1 MITASLVC
9 NTNNHGAA
17 DRGPAVAALLAC
29 FSLSS
34 GFFGA
39 WLAVVFAPTTT
50 RASLRFLAF
59 ATLVGGTAGALG
71 TAALDRAAKAPP
83 RPHAAAHA
91 RAGVVAL
98 VAASAVG
105 FLAAV
110 SLALRVLGAPGRRP
124 RRARARGAE
133 DAEAEALI
141 AGDDDG
147 PPAPPKR
154 KRPRSLRLSEAAA
167 TKDVEADD
175 DPAATTRLVALF
187 AAATTLSKLAV
198 GAAALAVEAARKRGR
213 RRRAPSSSPSTPRS
227 WRSPSRGSR
236 APCASARPRARRRR
250 RPSSALASGAS
261 WVLARRRAR
270 ASSGRARG
278 AIHGSYSLLIAAAS
292 SALYARS
299 PPTTSRPT
307 RRAASARDSYARLAA
322 TFDVVIVLN
331 VGAAL
336 CAALLESHLRARPSK
351 NPPTVVTK

>member
-39 WLAVVFAPTTT
+39 WLAVVFAYDDA
-50 RASLRFLAF
+50 ASLRFLAF

-83 RPHAAAHA
+83 RPHAAAYA
-91 RAGVVAL
+91 RAGVVVFAAITAAGALGVLEAADWALAL

-110 SLALRVLGAPGRRP
+110 SLALRVLGAAPDVAYGAAARGRRG
-124 RRARARGAE
+124 RGGR
-133 DAEAEALI
+133 ALI

-167 TKDVEADD
+167 TKEYWLLGAAFSIVAGSGLALLDEASAIVDSVEADD
-175 DPAATTRLVALF
+175 DPAATTRL
-187 AAATTLSKLAV
+187 AASGSPTTCAFVLAV
-198 GAAALAVEAARKRGR
+198 DAAFMALAVAGLAGAVRLG
-213 RRRAPSSSPSTPRS
+213 
-227 WRSPSRGSR
+227 
-236 APCASARPRARRRR
+236 
-250 RPSSALASGAS
+250 SSAGATAAAAFVGAGFGAS
-261 WVLARRRAR
+261 WVLAPLATRRP
-270 ASSGRARG
+270 GPEHYG
-278 AIHGSYSLLIAAAS
+278 AIHG
-292 SALYARS
+292 
-299 PPTTSRPT
+299 PT
-307 RRAASARDSYARLAA
+307 RS
-322 TFDVVIVLN
+322 
-331 VGAAL
+331 
-336 CAALLESHLRARPSK
+336 
-351 NPPTVVTK
+351 